1 MTILTDDYINTIFS
15 IFADAQD
22 PKWARLDLGA
32 PPSSWGED
40 FFGVARPLGQQ
51 IGEGIGLPL
60 STSRFSQFSPGL
72 QVGVI
77 SSSISSFLLMCPCNV
92 GTTYL
97 YVILYTFVVYF
108 IRRSSMVHLLLSLQI

>member
-1 MTILTDDYINTIFS
+1 MTILTRFFQF
-15 IFADAQD
+15 FAEAQD

-40 FFGVARPLGQQ
+40 FFGVTRPLGQQ

-72 QVGVI
+72 HRTVI
-77 SSSISSFLLMCPCNV
+77 FSNGHSAA
-92 GTTYL
+92 GA
-97 YVILYTFVVYF
+97 
-108 IRRSSMVHLLLSLQI
+108 HL